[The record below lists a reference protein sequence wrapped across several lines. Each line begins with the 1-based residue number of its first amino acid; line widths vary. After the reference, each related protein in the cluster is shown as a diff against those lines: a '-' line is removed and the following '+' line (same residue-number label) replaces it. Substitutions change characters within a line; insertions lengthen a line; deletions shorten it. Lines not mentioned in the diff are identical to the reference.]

1 MINKLLLIFTLL
13 LQPAFADNDY
23 DYKVFSVP
31 RKNEVATVNVGEFLL
46 DQRAEETVKVLHVP
60 IRAKRWNRVIL
71 PGRFYQIKSD
81 DEFNYYARRNRESVF
96 ILENSG
102 FFTVGNGEPVSG
114 LLQQPKGSLKGC
126 GAGTSKKSCNWIP
139 LEFEKETRAATV
151 NLRKVLLFKGF
162 QGNTVKL
169 SYREFAEDLARD
181 SFTTD
186 VEFDI
191 TSNKIIGYS
200 SARIEIIDVSA
211 LEIKYRVLKTF

>member
-46 DQRAEETVKVLHVP
+46 DQRAEETVKVLYVP
-60 IRAKRWNRVIL
+60 IRAKKYNRVIL
-71 PGRFYQIKSD
+71 PGKFYKTSSD
-81 DEFNYYARRNRESVF
+81 DEFNYYHRAGGSVF

-102 FFTVGNGEPVSG
+102 FFTAGNGEPVGG

-126 GAGTSKKSCNWIP
+126 WEGASKKTCDWIP